1 MVTVQMRLSRSAN
14 WLSSEFYV
22 RGGGEEVDNHA
33 TITSVTVSP
42 RITTLP
48 CMTFCHFAALR
59 KVVLPPDVRRIR
71 TQCFQGCKQLAEI
84 NLEHVW
90 VIESQAFDG
99 CAQLERAV
107 LTRATLLGDQAFQFC
122 VKLET
127 VAFGNELTD
136 VGRECFRWCEELWAV
151 AMPAS
156 AERIG
161 VGAFYSCSNLAS
173 FTGSRITEISSEMF
187 AWCTSIKACDIPDSV
202 TTIGQ
207 LAFAACNR
215 LTELRIPSLVEHI
228 DNGAFEDCSRLRLL
242 AIPLTDVG
250 RGAFAGCA
258 MKVLE
263 APRAFEVTP
272 EHFRRRGGS
281 EGVVPP
287 GIWLTQSTRLTWS
300 TKLHCS
306 KGKDVLPRRIKTW
319 IMTLL
324 LVGARARLCH
334 RPGQKMPCVSND
346 AWLRMLTYITVA
358 DI

>member
-1 MVTVQMRLSRSAN
+1 MVAVQMRLTRSAN

-22 RGGGEEVDNHA
+22 RDEEVDNHA
-33 TITSVTVSP
+33 TISSVTVSP

-84 NLEHVW
+84 NLEHVR

-99 CAQLERAV
+99 CAQLERVA
-107 LTRATLLGDQAFQFC
+107 LTKATLLGDQAFQFC
-122 VKLET
+122 VKLAT

-136 VGRECFRWCEELWAV
+136 VGRECFRWCEELKAA

-156 AERIG
+156 VERIG
-161 VGAFYSCSNLAS
+161 VGAFYSCINLAS
-173 FTGSRITEISSEMF
+173 FTGSRITKISSEMF
-187 AWCTSIKACDIPDSV
+187 ACTSMKACDIPDSV
-202 TTIGQ
+202 TAIGQ
-207 LAFAACNR
+207 LAFAACKR
-215 LTELRIPSLVEHI
+215 LTELRVPSLVEHI

-250 RGAFAGCA
+250 RGAFAGCTA

-263 APRAFEVTP
+263 APRAFEVKP

-287 GIWLTQSTRLTWS
+287 GIWLTQSARLTWS

-306 KGKDVLPRRIKTW
+306 KGEGVLTQAIKTW

-324 LVGARARLCH
+324 LVGARARSV
-334 RPGQKMPCVSND
+334 PSGQKMPCVPND
-346 AWLRMLTYITVA
+346 AWLQILTYITVA